1 MMKKILLILF
11 FSTLYL
17 NSIGQCDPPINVF
30 NSNINYYNADVN
42 WNFQINIYKYK
53 IRYKIVGDTS
63 WSYKNNIDSLAIT
76 KNLNNLTPLNFYLW
90 QIRSYCDSTS
100 ANYSQWSIADTF
112 YTSTINCPSITGQFT
127 DNISYN
133 NATSNWAINTNA
145 NRYKIRYKIYGTAI
159 WSFTGSIY
167 QPTNNEV
174 IPLLQQNTTYEWE
187 IMAFYDSTTQYAS
200 LWSIPDTFTTSIF
213 IASPFNPIIT
223 NSIDNTMCNTLT
235 NLTLFASQTINEPDI
250 GTSTIS
256 SDGGSFNIQSLSMG
270 DSVGY
275 AIMNTSTQTISATL
289 KAGIIAGLNYAI
301 INSYDS
307 AGTLIGFFAIEN
319 LNGGIRVSSTS
330 PNDGNNYTS
339 GFSSD
344 IHFNNLFINPNIN
357 GPLHFYTDIQSELSH
372 QFNDT
377 TTVIINCT
385 SSILENST
393 ENNLSFEIYDLLGR
407 KTKFKENTVLIY
419 KYSNGE
425 IRKNFTQKK

>member
-1 MMKKILLILF
+1 MKKIFLILF
-11 FSTLYL
+11 FTAIYF
-17 NSIGQCDPPINVF
+17 NSNGQCDPPLNVF

-42 WNFQINIYKYK
+42 WNFQININTYK

-63 WSYKNNIDSLAIT
+63 WSYRNNIDSLAIT

-90 QIRSYCDSTS
+90 QIRSYCDSTGT
-100 ANYSQWSIADTF
+100 NYSQWSIADTF
-112 YTSTINCPSITGQFT
+112 YTTTINCPSITGQFT
-127 DNISYN
+127 NNISYY
-133 NATSNWAINTNA
+133 NATANWGINTNA
-145 NRYKIRYKIYGTAI
+145 NRYKIRYKIYGTTI
-159 WSFTGSIY
+159 WSFLGPIY
-167 QPTNNEV
+167 QPTNNEI

-187 IMAFYDSTTQYAS
+187 VMAFYDSTLLSPS
-200 LWSIPDTFTTSIF
+200 LWSIPDTFTTTTF
-213 IASPFNPIIT
+213 IYSAFNPIIT
-223 NSIDNTMCNTLT
+223 NTIDNTICNNAT
-235 NLTLFASQTINEPDI
+235 NLTLFASQSLNQPDI
-250 GTSTIS
+250 GTSTIT

-289 KAGIIAGLNYAI
+289 KAGIIAGQNYAI

-307 AGTLIGFFAIEN
+307 TGALIGFFAIEN
-319 LNGGIRVSSTS
+319 VNGGIKVSSTS

-339 GFSSD
+339 GFTSEV
-344 IHFNNLFINPNIN
+344 HFNNLFINPNIN
-357 GPLHFYTDIQSELSH
+357 GPLHFYTDIQSELNH

-377 TTVIINCT
+377 ATIIINCT
-385 SSILENST
+385 SSILENSI

-425 IRKNFTQKK
+425 IRKIITKRK